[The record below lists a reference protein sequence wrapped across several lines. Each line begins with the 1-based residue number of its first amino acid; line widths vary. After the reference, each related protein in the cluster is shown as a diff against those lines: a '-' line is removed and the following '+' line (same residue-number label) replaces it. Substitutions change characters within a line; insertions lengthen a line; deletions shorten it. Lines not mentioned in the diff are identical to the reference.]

1 MFYVQPDVLS
11 TVIGGHLWWRRW
23 SPPEEFVILW
33 IRTPDH
39 HDTDT
44 WVLPDDVSGEVDDW
58 DQGIFRWVGEA
69 YQLSWLDDTSTQAMR
84 RALHIEDLKDLA
96 ISAHAAGGA
105 ARGPAESRA
114 FASQSGPQR

>member
-44 WVLPDDVSGEVDDW
+44 WVLPDDLIGEVDDW
-58 DQGIFRWVGEA
+58 DQGIFRWVGEVL
-69 YQLSWLDDTSTQAMR
+69 QLSWLDDTSTQAMR
-84 RALHIEDLKDLA
+84 RALQIENL
-96 ISAHAAGGA
+96 SGG
-105 ARGPAESRA
+105 RPGFRSD
-114 FASQSGPQR
+114 